1 MRKPEGSGEDCDRRE
16 NIRLYA
22 AGSCYSAS
30 VGCCPSIR
38 AHWCQHF
45 QFFREGG
52 ISGKV
57 EYQRLATQFKN
68 YAVLCF
74 VAQSHPTLCDPMD
87 CSPPGSSVHGDS
99 PGKNPEVSCH
109 ALLQGILP
117 TQESNWGLLP
127 CRRILYQLSCQGR
140 LYIEAKP
147 ACGIDSALSLPV

>member
-1 MRKPEGSGEDCDRRE
+1 MRTATDGRTFVCMQPAVATRHLWVVVLQYGLIGANTS
-16 NIRLYA
+16 N
-22 AGSCYSAS
+22 
-30 VGCCPSIR
+30 
-38 AHWCQHF
+38 F
-45 QFFREGG
+45 
-52 ISGKV
+52 SGKV

-68 YAVLCF
+68 YAVLCL

-127 CRRILYQLSCQGR
+127 CRQILYQLSCQGR

>member
-16 NIRLYA
+16 NICLYA

-30 VGCCPSIR
+30 VGCCPSIW

-57 EYQRLATQFKN
+57 EYQMLATQLKN
-68 YAVLCF
+68 YAVLCL
-74 VAQSHPTLCDPMD
+74 VAPSHPTLCDPMD

-99 PGKNPEVSCH
+99 PGKNTGVGCH
-109 ALLQGILP
+109 ALL
-117 TQESNWGLLP
+117 
-127 CRRILYQLSCQGR
+127 
-140 LYIEAKP
+140 
-147 ACGIDSALSLPV
+147 